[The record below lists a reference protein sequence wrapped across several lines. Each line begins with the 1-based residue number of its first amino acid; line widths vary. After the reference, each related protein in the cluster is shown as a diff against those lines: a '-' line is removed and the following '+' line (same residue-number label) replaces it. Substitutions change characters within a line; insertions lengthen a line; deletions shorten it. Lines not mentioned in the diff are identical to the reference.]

1 MSLQV
6 WLPLNGDLHNQGLSN
21 FTITNNNAT
30 INNNGKIGQCYAFN
44 GSNNYIYIDYNFYN
58 TQYSVSAWVYS
69 TSASATQTVCCDRTA
84 TGFGFSIFLI
94 NGKLR
99 IDPGGNNIRWITSYT
114 YPINTWFHLCVSY
127 DGTKVSYYINGE
139 FKESHNTALDSSYWG
154 NVTSI
159 GAAQVNNSA
168 YGNYLNGYLNDVR
181 IYNHCL
187 SDKEVE
193 EISKGLVLHYKLNQ
207 PTNLNY
213 NLYTGSKNFTGNW
226 VNNNS
231 WTTSTEDYNGF
242 TVKQRSGTWSG
253 LAQNITATNGDI
265 FTISFWAKI
274 DSGGKLQSV
283 HRSNLGNVTTGLNIL
298 NGNFSSSN
306 IWVNT
311 NEDGTNWQRYWATL
325 QITSSDITYLQWRIE
340 NSVANKNLYI
350 AGLTLEK
357 GYGTKIWS
365 LSTSEAGLL
374 NIIYDS
380 SGYNHNGSL
389 LGAPTLS
396 IDSDKYS
403 NSIYFNGNDDGILI
417 EDLEL
422 SNIINN
428 QVTYSFWIKPS
439 NENGARSVYFGSYS
453 GTSWSIEKTTG
464 NVIRSYWNGS
474 PDTTCTGAVIT
485 DNVWQHVCIVKNGTS
500 DLKVYI
506 NGVQKFSSTA
516 TLSAK
521 TFPTT
526 YRIGRDTR
534 SGDGTPY
541 HGNMSDFRIYA
552 TALTAEQVLEL
563 YNTSATIDNKGN
575 IYAREL
581 VEI

>member
-44 GSNNYIYIDYNFYN
+44 GSNNYIRINYNFYN
-58 TQYSVSAWVYS
+58 MQYSVSAWVYS
-69 TSASATQTVCCDRTA
+69 TSASATQTICCNRNT
-84 TGFGFSIFLI
+84 TGSGFSIFLI
-94 NGKLR
+94 SGKLR
-99 IDPGGNNIRWITSYT
+99 IDPGGYNVQWTTNYT
-114 YPINTWFHLCVSY
+114 YPINTWFHLCIIY
-127 DGTKVSYYINGE
+127 DGIKVSYYINGK
-139 FKESHNTALDSSYWG
+139 FKESHNCTLNSSYWG
-154 NVTSI
+154 NVTNI
-159 GAAQVNNSA
+159 GASQTTGGS

-181 IYNHCL
+181 IYDHCL
-187 SDKEVE
+187 SQKEIE

-213 NLYTGSKNFTGNW
+213 NLYTGSKNFTGDW

-274 DSGGKLQSV
+274 DLGGKIQSV
-283 HRSNLGNVTTGLNIL
+283 HRSSLGNVTTGLKIL
-298 NGNFSSSN
+298 DGNFSSSN

-311 NEDGTNWQRYWATL
+311 NEDGTSWQRYWATL

-365 LSTSEAGLL
+365 LSTSEAGPL

-389 LGAPTLS
+389 LSAPTLS
-396 IDSDKYS
+396 VDSDKYN

-534 SGDGTPY
+534 SDDGTPY

-552 TALTAEQVLEL
+552 TALTAEQILEL
-563 YNTSATIDNKGN
+563 YNTSATIDNQGN
-575 IYAREL
+575 VYARE
-581 VEI
+581 VIE